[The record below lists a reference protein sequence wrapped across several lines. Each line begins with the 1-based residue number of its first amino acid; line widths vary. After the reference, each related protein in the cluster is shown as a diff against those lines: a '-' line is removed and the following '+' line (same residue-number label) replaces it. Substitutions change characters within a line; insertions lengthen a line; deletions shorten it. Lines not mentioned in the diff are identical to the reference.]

1 MFYQEYVNSNKI
13 NNYFKLFQYY
23 TVTTKTVNDEIKI
36 DKVEIT
42 QGLKANV
49 AYYILNNN
57 NETLYI
63 KGINGNYQLSKD
75 DVVLYNPLKD
85 GD

>member
-23 TVTTKTVNDEIKI
+23 TVTTRIVNDKVEI

-42 QGLKANV
+42 QGLNAYV
-49 AYYILNNN
+49 VYYILNNN
-57 NETLYI
+57 NEI
-63 KGINGNYQLSKD
+63 
-75 DVVLYNPLKD
+75 
-85 GD
+85 